1 MEDNSYVIPKNK
13 KAASIFFVVMLLLC
27 VGMLILV
34 SQSFHRTSEPEDL
47 VQVSCSFDSYE
58 IKQRT
63 RSISYDLLLIS
74 DTYDKPFRMPFF
86 DGYKHMLYPE
96 DFCTGKTYTLMVSP
110 NKSYYTI
117 YSCFDALGNC
127 IMTKSEAYT
136 NSQHTAHILLVIML
150 HLFIGFFGVMLLITH
165 RPDLFNDRVKKFFFS
180 KRKSI

>member
-1 MEDNSYVIPKNK
+1 MEDKSYVIPKNK

-27 VGMLILV
+27 VGMLTLV
-34 SQSFHRTSEPEDL
+34 SRPFHRTSDPEDL

-58 IKQRT
+58 IKQHT

-86 DGYKHMLYPE
+86 DGYKHTLYPE

-117 YSCFDALGNC
+117 YS
-127 IMTKSEAYT
+127 
-136 NSQHTAHILLVIML
+136 
-150 HLFIGFFGVMLLITH
+150 
-165 RPDLFNDRVKKFFFS
+165 
-180 KRKSI
+180 

>member
-1 MEDNSYVIPKNK
+1 MEDKGYVIPKNK
-13 KAASIFFVVMLLLC
+13 KTASIFFVCMILLC
-27 VGMLILV
+27 VGMLILF
-34 SQSFHRTSEPEDL
+34 SWSFHSTSVPEDL

-58 IKQRT
+58 LKQHT
-63 RSISYDLLLIS
+63 RSFSYDLLLFS
-74 DTYDKPFRMPFF
+74 DSYDIPFKMPFF
-86 DGYKHMLYPE
+86 DGYKHTLYPE
-96 DFCTGKTYTLMVSP
+96 YFCAGTTYTLMVSP

-117 YSCFDALGNC
+117 YSCFDAGGNC

-136 NSQHTAHILLVIML
+136 NSQHTAHFLLVIML